1 MLPQIRAALERYV
14 DLLFE
19 ANAKFNLTAI
29 QDRGVAWETLI
40 VESLDL
46 LPFLE
51 SVPAGARVVDI
62 GSGGGVPALPLAIAR
77 PDLRFTLIDGTGKK
91 ARFLEETAAALG
103 LENVRVL
110 NGRSE
115 DFAHE
120 RRVRESFDVATAR
133 AVGEVRELV
142 ELTLPLLKVGGFLLA
157 PKGQK
162 GEAEALA
169 ATNASSLVG
178 GGMPEVLR
186 VERPSEK
193 SLVVVR
199 VTKVEKTHTSYPR
212 PPGKPKSDPL

>member
-1 MLPQIRAALERYV
+1 MLAHHQSALERFL

-29 QDRGVAWETLI
+29 QDRAVAWETLI
-40 VESLDL
+40 LESLDL
-46 LPFLE
+46 LPFLA
-51 SVPAGARVVDI
+51 SLPPHARVVDV
-62 GSGGGVPALPLAIAR
+62 GSGGGMPALPLAIVR
-77 PDLRFTLIDGTGKK
+77 SDLAFTLIDGTGKK

-103 LENVRVL
+103 LANVRVL

-120 RRVRESFDVATAR
+120 RRVRESFDAATAR

-142 ELTLPLLKVGGFLLA
+142 ELTLPFLRVGGFLLA

-169 ATNASSLVG
+169 AVHASSLVG
-178 GGMPEVLR
+178 GGPPEVLR
-186 VERPSEK
+186 IERQSEK

-199 VTKVEKTHTSYPR
+199 VTKVARTPSSYPR